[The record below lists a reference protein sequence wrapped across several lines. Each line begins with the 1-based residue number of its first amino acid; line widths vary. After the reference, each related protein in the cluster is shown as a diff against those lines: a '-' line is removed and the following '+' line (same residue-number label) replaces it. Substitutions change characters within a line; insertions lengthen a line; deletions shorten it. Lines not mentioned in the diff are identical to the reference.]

1 MKYLTAVLMVVALA
15 GCKKNPAKPLIEWNR
30 HTSDGIMIDT
40 NNVVSFILNG
50 STVSI
55 NEFSFRHKI
64 EVKKRYEK

>member
-1 MKYLTAVLMVVALA
+1 MKLFLILLAVG
-15 GCKKNPAKPLIEWNR
+15 GCKKNPAKPLIEWDR
-30 HTSDGIMIDT
+30 HTSDGVMIDT

-55 NEFSFRHKI
+55 NEFSKRYKI